1 MKDVCTAKNT
11 LDQFSN
17 GDVQLAGGLEVPT
30 DADGYVK
37 VMIFDNMTSLTPLC
51 TADTLK

>member
-17 GDVQLAGGLEVPT
+17 GDVLLDGGLEIPA

-51 TADTLK
+51 TAYKLE